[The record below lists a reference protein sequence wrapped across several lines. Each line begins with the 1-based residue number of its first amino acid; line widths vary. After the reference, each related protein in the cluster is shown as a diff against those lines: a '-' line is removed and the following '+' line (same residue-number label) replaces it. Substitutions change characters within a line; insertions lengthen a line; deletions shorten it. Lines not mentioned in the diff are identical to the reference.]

1 MTDQL
6 VAHDAGR
13 QTGVCAQNAHKASH
27 PDARIHAIFGS
38 LKLVGATMTFQKG
51 GEIYGQNEPADY
63 VYKLL
68 SGTAQSCKI
77 LTDGRRQIQD
87 FYFPGDVFGIASGLT
102 HEAAAEAVTEVTVG
116 IVNSTSVATTA
127 AHDSVVAS
135 HLLAYLALELD
146 HARNH
151 STLLVKTAQER
162 VASFLL
168 QLNRRFA
175 GNTLQLTMS
184 RLDIADYLGLTVE
197 TVSRTF
203 TQFENAGTIKL
214 SGARTVEL
222 CDRNVLEAL
231 NE

>member
-1 MTDQL
+1 MRYQVVDQ
-6 VAHDAGR
+6 VTTR
-13 QTGVCAQNAHKASH
+13 QIGIHPNNGFKASRFD
-27 PDARIHAIFGS
+27 PKVHAVFGS
-38 LKLVGATMTFQKG
+38 LKLMGTATTFQKG
-51 GEIYGQNEPADY
+51 REIYGQNEPAEY

-68 SGTAQSCKI
+68 KGTAQSSKI
-77 LTDGRRQIQD
+77 LSDGRRQIQD
-87 FYFPGDVFGIASGLT
+87 FYFPGDVFGMASGLT
-102 HEAAAEAVTEVTVG
+102 HEAAAEAVTDVTVA
-116 IVNSTSVATTA
+116 IVNSTAVATTA
-127 AHDSVVAS
+127 AHDSEVAS

-203 TQFENAGTIKL
+203 TQFENAGTIRL
-214 SGARTVEL
+214 AGARTVVL
-222 CDRNVLEAL
+222 CDRNVLEDL